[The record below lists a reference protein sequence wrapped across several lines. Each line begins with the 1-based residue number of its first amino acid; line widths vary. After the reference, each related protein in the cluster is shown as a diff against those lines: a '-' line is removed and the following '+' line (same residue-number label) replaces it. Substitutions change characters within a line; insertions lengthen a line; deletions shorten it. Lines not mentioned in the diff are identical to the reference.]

1 MAAVVLNELLP
12 ANIMV
17 YSLVFTRVGAMVMTL
32 PAIGEATIPP
42 RARLMLALGLTL
54 VMVPVVGDAFPQ
66 VSATS
71 PTLLTGLIAT
81 ETITG
86 LAIGLMLRMVM
97 SSVQVAGTII
107 ATQTGLAFA
116 QTFDPTQGTQSA
128 LVSMFL
134 SMLAI
139 TLIFA
144 TELHHLL
151 IAGIEHSY
159 VMFPPGKLPPTADVL
174 NLAIQTVSGLFLTGL
189 EMSAPFLVFG
199 LVLYAAAGVLS
210 RMMPQLQIFFIT
222 MPLNILAGFV
232 ILGLSL
238 STMML
243 WFLDAFSTQAQ
254 LFVPH

>member
-1 MAAVVLNELLP
+1 MAVIALNELLP

-32 PAIGEATIPP
+32 PAIGEAVVPP
-42 RARLMLALGLTL
+42 RARLMLGLGLTL
-54 VMVPVVGDAFPQ
+54 VMVPVVGASYPD
-66 VSATS
+66 VSATN
-71 PTLLTGLIAT
+71 PTLLTGLIGT

-116 QTFDPTQGTQSA
+116 QTFDANQGTQSA

-134 SMLAI
+134 SLLAI

-159 VMFPPGKLPPTADVL
+159 VMFPPGKLPPTGDVMK
-174 NLAIQTVSGLFLTGL
+174 LAIDTVSGLFLTGVQ
-189 EMSAPFLVFG
+189 MSAPFLVFG
-199 LVLYAAAGVLS
+199 LILYGAAGLLS
-210 RMMPQLQIFFIT
+210 RMMPQLQIFFIA

-243 WFLDAFSTQAQ
+243 WFLDAFSIQAQ

>member
-1 MAAVVLNELLP
+1 MHLALNELLP
-12 ANIMV
+12 ADILTCT
-17 YSLVFTRVGAMVMTL
+17 LVFSRVGAMVMTL
-32 PAIGEATIPP
+32 PAMGDGVVPP

-54 VMVPVVGDAFPQ
+54 VLVPVVGASYPAIT
-66 VSATS
+66 ATK
-71 PTLLTGLIAT
+71 PLMLAGMIAT
-81 ETITG
+81 EAITG
-86 LAIGLMLRMVM
+86 LVIGLMIRMTL
-97 SSVQVAGTII
+97 SAVQVAGNVI

-116 QTFDPTQGTQSA
+116 QTFDASQGTQSA

-134 SMLAI
+134 SLLAV

-144 TELHHLL
+144 TEMHHLL
-151 IAGIEHSY
+151 IAGIEHSF
-159 VMFPPGKLPPTADVL
+159 VLFPPGRLPPTDDMMK
-174 NLAIQTVSGLFLTGL
+174 LAIDTVSGLFVTGL
-189 EMSAPFLVFG
+189 QMSAPFLVFG

-210 RMMPQLQIFFIT
+210 RMMPQLQIFFLA

-232 ILGLSL
+232 LFALSL